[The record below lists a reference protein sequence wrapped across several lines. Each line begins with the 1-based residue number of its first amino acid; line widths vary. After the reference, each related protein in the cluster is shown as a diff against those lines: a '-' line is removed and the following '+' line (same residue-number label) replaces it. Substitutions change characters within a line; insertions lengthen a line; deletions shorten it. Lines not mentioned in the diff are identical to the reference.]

1 METEDLTS
9 HISNRFNADLKRLN
23 NQFLMMGGQVEQQLK
38 DAVAAIVDMNL
49 DRADS
54 VISNEKLINEQEI
67 FLDNE
72 CIEVL
77 ALRQPAAGD
86 LRMVVAI
93 FRSIADLERIGDE
106 SKKIAKL
113 ALQIADQNVG
123 ARGCIETR
131 HISGQVVTMMRNAL
145 DAFARFDVDMALS
158 VLQDDKKVDV
168 EYKATMRQLVTYMM
182 EDPRSISRALN
193 VIWALR
199 AMERIGDHAHNIAE
213 NLIYLVKGKDVRH
226 APLDSVK
233 DTLAQ
238 LQQESEESGEK

>member
-38 DAVAAIVDMNL
+38 DAVAAIVEMNL

>member
-1 METEDLTS
+1 MDTEDLTS

-38 DAVAAIVDMNL
+38 DAVAAIVEMNL
-49 DRADS
+49 DRAES

-113 ALQIADQNVG
+113 ALQLADQNVG

-238 LQQESEESGEK
+238 LQQESEVSGEG